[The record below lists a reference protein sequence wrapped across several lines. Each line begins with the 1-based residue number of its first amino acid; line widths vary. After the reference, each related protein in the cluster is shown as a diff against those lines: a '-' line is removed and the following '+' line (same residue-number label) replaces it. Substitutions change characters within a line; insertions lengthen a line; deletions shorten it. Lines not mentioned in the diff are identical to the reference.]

1 MTNLLAIILISS
13 SFPTVIT
20 KELSPI
26 QSRVNC
32 LSEIQIISPPA
43 LSGNLYPYYLS
54 CALFSTLSPNT
65 RVDPSAKCLRM
76 FKTQTRQ
83 RCHRKRKL
91 QANILDEHRYKNS
104 QQNII
109 KTEVNSTLKEYTPW
123 SNRIYLGCKDGSTS
137 AN

>member
-1 MTNLLAIILISS
+1 MTNLLAVILISS

-20 KELSPI
+20 KELSLI

-32 LSEIQIISPPA
+32 LSEIQITSSPA
-43 LSGNLYPYYLS
+43 LSGNLYPYHLP

-65 RVDPSAKCLRM
+65 RIDPSSKRLTI

-83 RCHRKRKL
+83 RSHRKRKL
-91 QANILDEHRYKNS
+91 QANILNEHRYKNS

-109 KTEVNSTLKEYTPW
+109 KTEVDSTLKEHTP
-123 SNRIYLGCKDGSTS
+123 
-137 AN
+137 